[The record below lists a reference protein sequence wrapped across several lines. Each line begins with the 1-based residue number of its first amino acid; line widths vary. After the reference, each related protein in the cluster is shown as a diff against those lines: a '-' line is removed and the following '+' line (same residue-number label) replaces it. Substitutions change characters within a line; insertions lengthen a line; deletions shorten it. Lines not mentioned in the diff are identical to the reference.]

1 MFFLKFYSSFHAI
14 RHRPMHGMRVGL
26 DTHRQG
32 YRTYMHSAWQF
43 IMGLWVPGPLNIVSL
58 LFLVQLGNF
67 TRTLLGSRHDSSN
80 SRVYIGPFAASS
92 QIIIGPGDQLFCHGQ
107 SGGTAFEIGS
117 VHGVTC
123 QYVKRWHSILCAW
136 NWE

>member
-1 MFFLKFYSSFHAI
+1 
-14 RHRPMHGMRVGL
+14 MRL
-26 DTHRQG
+26 DTDPCTECAWAWIL
-32 YRTYMHSAWQF
+32 TYKATVLTCTVHGNLS
-43 IMGLWVPGPLNIVSL
+43 WVSGSRVHWLSL
-58 LFLVQLGNF
+58 RFLVQLGNF
-67 TRTLLGSRHDSSN
+67 TRTLLGSRRDSSN